1 MVQSGVVFT
10 SQQAHTTL
18 RRTLEDDTNAIKKSV
33 KHNSLL
39 DDLHTSI
46 VLSSQIKL
54 RSINARYWA
63 DAHPTSF
70 LFSSFTLIFQTR
82 GGIFTIF
89 QAIASKLKG
98 ELSGADKRNSKNF
111 NCLLVSLHAY
121 NEESSTFALLLSC
134 RHQQLGTENRRVNKS
149 FQRAVCINK

>member
-1 MVQSGVVFT
+1 MAQSGVVFT
-10 SQQAHTTL
+10 RQQAHTTL
-18 RRTLEDDTNAIKKSV
+18 KRTLEDDTNAIKKSV

-63 DAHPTSF
+63 DAHPTF
-70 LFSSFTLIFQTR
+70 FFSLLSLWFETR
-82 GGIFTIF
+82 GGIFPIF
-89 QAIASKLKG
+89 RTIASKLKG

-121 NEESSTFALLLSC
+121 NEESSTFALLLPC
-134 RHQQLGTENRRVNKS
+134 RHQQLGTKNRRVNKS
-149 FQRAVCINK
+149 LQTAVCINK

>member
-70 LFSSFTLIFQTR
+70 LFSSFTLIWKTR

-89 QAIASKLKG
+89 RAIASKLKV
-98 ELSGADKRNSKNF
+98 ELSGAERTNEILKTSTVYLWVCMHITKNLLHSHSFFHVGINSWARKTG
-111 NCLLVSLHAY
+111 V
-121 NEESSTFALLLSC
+121 
-134 RHQQLGTENRRVNKS
+134 
-149 FQRAVCINK
+149 